1 MRIGID
7 IMGGDFAPEA
17 VVKGAILA
25 QKELAADEKL
35 ILIGDSQRAKEIIT
49 AENANINDFEFVHTE
64 EVIGMDEHPAKA
76 FQKKQNSSIAVG
88 FYLLSQGKIDSFASA
103 GSTGAML
110 VGAMFTVKSIP
121 GIIRPAI
128 SALVPRP
135 GKHHGV
141 MLDVGLNPD
150 AKPEVLYQYGVLGS
164 VFAQSILGIENPKV
178 ALMNLGSEPEKGTP
192 ITKATYDLMKDSKDF
207 NFVGNIEGFDMYTDK
222 YDVMV
227 CDGFVGNVL
236 LKSAEGFYHSL
247 IKERGITDSFFEEFN
262 HENQGGT
269 PVLGINKP
277 VLIGHGM
284 ANEVAIK
291 AMLLDSRKVINA
303 KLEEKFKEIFE
314 NDKN

>member
-1 MRIGID
+1 
-7 IMGGDFAPEA
+7 
-17 VVKGAILA
+17 
-25 QKELAADEKL
+25 
-35 ILIGDSQRAKEIIT
+35 
-49 AENANINDFEFVHTE
+49 
-64 EVIGMDEHPAKA
+64 
-76 FQKKQNSSIAVG
+76 
-88 FYLLSQGKIDSFASA
+88 
-103 GSTGAML
+103 
-110 VGAMFTVKSIP
+110 
-121 GIIRPAI
+121 
-128 SALVPRP
+128 
-135 GKHHGV
+135 
-141 MLDVGLNPD
+141 
-150 AKPEVLYQYGVLGS
+150 
-164 VFAQSILGIENPKV
+164 
-178 ALMNLGSEPEKGTP
+178 
-192 ITKATYDLMKDSKDF
+192 
-207 NFVGNIEGFDMYTDK
+207 MYTDK

>member
-1 MRIGID
+1 
-7 IMGGDFAPEA
+7 MGGDYAPEA
-17 VVKGAILA
+17 VVKGALLA
-25 QKELAADEKL
+25 QKEFTSEEKVV
-35 ILIGDSQRAKEIIT
+35 LIGDSVRAKEIIES
-49 AENANINDFEFVHTE
+49 ENGNITDFEFIHTT

-121 GIIRPAI
+121 GVIRPAI

-135 GKHHGV
+135 SKTHGI

-150 AKPEVLYQYGVLGS
+150 AKPEVLYQYGILGS
-164 VFAQSILGIENPKV
+164 VYAEKVFGIKDPKV
-178 ALMNLGSEPEKGTP
+178 ALMNLGSEPEKGNAL
-192 ITKATYDLMKDSKDF
+192 TKATYDLMKDSKDF
-207 NFVGNIEGFDMYTDK
+207 NFVGNIEGFDMYSGK

-227 CDGFVGNVL
+227 CDGYIGNVL
-236 LKSAEGFYHSL
+236 LKSAEGFYYSL
-247 IKERGITDSFFEEFN
+247 IKKRGLSDEFFEEFN

-269 PVLGINKP
+269 PILGINKP

-284 ANEVAIK
+284 ANDVAIK
-291 AMLLDSRKVINA
+291 NILLLSKRVVNA
-303 KLEEKFKEIFE
+303 KLEEKFKEIFD